1 MAVARFFHQP
11 SSRSQ
16 TVMDSGRL
24 AGYCSGGVSVG
35 DFRRAVGTWWLGA
48 LLLLLLLLV
57 GIAGAVV
64 LKWGAVLAAVGM
76 VIVLVGAYRAYH
88 RIAQERDQPRS
99 RPEPDHAGFTVNA
112 GAPYAAIPSGLNSLI
127 IPDVAV
133 VNWSDTPI
141 DLRFTLLA
149 ADGSGPIESVF
160 ASSRAVS
167 VGLALSN
174 PMHLGPRSSRNGRL
188 IWVHGGGDATQY
200 VTVGA
205 VLRVLEESTEV
216 FIDIGL
222 SNAGFEYPTPT
233 QS

>member
-1 MAVARFFHQP
+1 M
-11 SSRSQ
+11 
-16 TVMDSGRL
+16 
-24 AGYCSGGVSVG
+24 G
-35 DFRRAVGTWWLGA
+35 DFLRAVGTWWLGA
-48 LLLLLLLLV
+48 LLLLLLLL

-167 VGLALSN
+167 AGLALSN
-174 PMHLGPRSSRNGRL
+174 PMHLGPRSGRNGRL

-200 VTVGA
+200 VAVGA

-216 FIDIGL
+216 LIDIGL